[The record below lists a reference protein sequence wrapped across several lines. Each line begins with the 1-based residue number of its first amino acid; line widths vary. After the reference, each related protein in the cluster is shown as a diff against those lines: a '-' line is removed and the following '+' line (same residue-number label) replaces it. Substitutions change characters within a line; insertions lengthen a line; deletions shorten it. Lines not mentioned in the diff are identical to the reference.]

1 MLSRRKYTKNNRGQA
16 LVEFALVV
24 PVLLLLLVAIM
35 ELGLV
40 INHYITLTEAARE
53 GARSAALGG
62 SNVTVA
68 AVAKAAASHMDAS
81 QLTVS
86 ISPESTRIRGNGVT
100 VTVEAPVQIITKL
113 MSPFFPPGF
122 TMQGAATMRVE

>member
-1 MLSRRKYTKNNRGQA
+1 M
-16 LVEFALVV
+16 VEFTLIL

-40 INHYITLTEAARE
+40 INQYMVLAEAARE

-62 SNVTVA
+62 TDVIVTSVT
-68 AVAKAAASHMDAS
+68 KTAASQIDKG
-81 QLTVS
+81 QLTVT
-86 ISPESTRIRGNGVT
+86 ISPPTTRIRGNGVT
-100 VTVEAPVQIITKL
+100 VTVEAPVQAMTKF

-122 TMQGAATMRVE
+122 TMQGVATMRVE